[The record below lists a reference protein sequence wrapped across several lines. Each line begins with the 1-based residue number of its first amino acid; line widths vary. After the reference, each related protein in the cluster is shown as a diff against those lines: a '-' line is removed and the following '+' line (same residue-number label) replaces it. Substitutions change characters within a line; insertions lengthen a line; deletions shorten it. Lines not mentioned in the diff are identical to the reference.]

1 MNEADTRA
9 KLIDPILHASG
20 WNEDLIERE
29 YTISQGRIHAREL
42 GDFQDKPRKADY
54 LLRYQGLPIAVVE
67 AKSDEEEPDAGIQQ
81 AKAYARRLGVRFAYS
96 TNGKGVIEFDFDTN
110 TYRELH
116 RFPAPEELWRR
127 LEEAGHPATR
137 DPETNPLLFPYY
149 TEGGKRPR
157 YYQERAIQAA
167 LATILQGQKRV
178 LLTLATGT
186 GKTFI
191 AFQVAWKL
199 YHTKRVKRVL
209 FLADRIILRDQAYG
223 AFEPFGEARRIL
235 EAGDDLKSRSIYFSI
250 YQSLYAGDPPTYK
263 RLPPNFFDL
272 VIVDEAHRS
281 GYGTWRDI
289 LDHFGSAVH
298 LGLTATPKRD
308 DNIDTYAYFGEPVYR
323 YSLADG
329 IADGYLAAYRV
340 YQVRTNI
347 DKEGLWVEDEGKLY
361 TTKDFE
367 RVIRVPDRNRQIAK
381 HLVRTLQATGT
392 LTERTM
398 VFCVDQEHA
407 REMARL
413 IQNEAAQLVDLPD
426 YAAAIVSEDTEARSL
441 LSRFQDPESPTPV
454 VATSVDILTTGVDV
468 PKARNIVFLRPVGS
482 QVVFKQILGR
492 GSRLAPGKLSFNI
505 IDYTGAT
512 ERFKDPDWLG
522 EPEIVKEV
530 KEGAGDTRAVVSE
543 VSPKFEEKEPAPTR
557 KRVLEGVTVYI
568 ADETYFEL
576 ASDGRRLDLKAYIN
590 YAKEVLAEV
599 LPPPDALA
607 VLWRDREKREMVLQV
622 LRERGIPIE
631 ALALLVSAEEADPY
645 DLLLHLAYGQP
656 LRLREDRV
664 LALRNKR
671 QALLEKY
678 GPEARE
684 VLEALLEKYRS
695 LGLEALED
703 PKTLSTPPLDRF
715 GGPAGIV
722 RRFGSLEEFRKAVA
736 EIEHALYA

>member
-9 KLIDPILHASG
+9 KLIDPLLHASG
-20 WNEDLIERE
+20 WNEELIERE
-29 YTISQGRIHAREL
+29 YTVSQGRVHAGEL
-42 GDFQDKPRKADY
+42 GDFQEKPRRADY
-54 LLRYQGLPIAVVE
+54 LLRYRGLPTAVVE
-67 AKSDEEEPDAGIQQ
+67 AKSEEEAPDAGVQQ
-81 AKAYARRLGVRFAYS
+81 AKAYAERLGLRFAYS
-96 TNGKGVIEFDFDTN
+96 TNGKGIIEFDFDTN
-110 TYRELH
+110 IYRELN
-116 RFPAPEELWRR
+116 RFPTPEELWRR
-127 LEEAGHPATR
+127 LEEQGHPATQ

-167 LATILQGQKRV
+167 LAAILQGQKRV
-178 LLTLATGT
+178 LLALATGT

-191 AFQVAWKL
+191 AFQIAWKL
-199 YHTKRVKRVL
+199 FHTKRLKRVL
-209 FLADRIILRDQAYG
+209 FLADRIILRDQAHG

-235 EAGDDLKSRSIYFSI
+235 EASDDVKSRSIYFSI
-250 YQSLYAGDPPTYK
+250 YQSLYAGDPSTYK
-263 RLPPNFFDL
+263 NFPPDFFDL

-289 LDHFGSAVH
+289 LDYFGSAVH
-298 LGLTATPKRD
+298 LGLTATPKRA
-308 DNIDTYAYFGEPVYR
+308 DNTDTYAYFGEPAYH

-347 DKEGLWVEDEGKLY
+347 DKEGLWVEDESKLY

-367 RVIRVPDRNRQIAK
+367 RAIRVPDRNRQIAK

-413 IQNEAAQLVDLPD
+413 IQNEAAQLVDFPD
-426 YAAAIVSEDTEARSL
+426 YTAAIVSEDSEARSL
-441 LSRFQDPESPTPV
+441 LSRFKDPESPTPV

-468 PKARNIVFLRPVGS
+468 PKARNVVFLRPIGS

-492 GSRLAPGKLSFNI
+492 GSRLAPDKLSFNI

-522 EPEIVKEV
+522 EPEVVKEV
-530 KEGAGDTRAVVSE
+530 
-543 VSPKFEEKEPAPTR
+543 EEKSGVEGRKVSGRPLPSPPSPAQ

-568 ADETYFEL
+568 SDETYFEL
-576 ASDGRRLDLKAYIN
+576 ASNGRRLNRKTYIN
-590 YAKEVLAEV
+590 YVKEVIAEL
-599 LPPPDALA
+599 LPQPNDLA
-607 VLWRDREKREMVLQV
+607 VLWTDREKREVVLRV

-631 ALALLVSAEEADPY
+631 ALALLINAEEADPY

-684 VLEALLEKYRS
+684 VLEALLEKYQS
-695 LGLEALED
+695 LGVEALED

-722 RRFGSLEEFRKAVA
+722 RRFGSPEEFQNAIA
-736 EIEHALYA
+736 EIERALYA

>member
-9 KLIDPILHASG
+9 KLIDPLLHAAG
-20 WNEDLIERE
+20 WSEDLIERE
-29 YTISQGRIHAREL
+29 YVISQGRIHASEL
-42 GDFQDKPRKADY
+42 DDFQERPRKADY
-54 LLRYQGLPIAVVE
+54 LLRYRGLPIAVIE
-67 AKSDEEEPDAGIQQ
+67 AKADKESPDAGIQQ
-81 AKAYARRLGVRFAYS
+81 AKNYAERLGVLFAYS
-96 TNGKGVIEFDFDTN
+96 TNGHGIIEFDFNTN
-110 TYRELH
+110 TNREID
-116 RFPAPEELWRR
+116 RFPAPIELWHR
-127 LEEAGHPATR
+127 LAETGHPATR
-137 DPETNPLLFPYY
+137 EPETNPLLFPYY

-157 YYQERAIQAA
+157 YYQERATQAA
-167 LATILQGQKRV
+167 LATILRGQKRL

-191 AFQVAWKL
+191 AFQIAWKL
-199 YHTKRVKRVL
+199 YHTQRVKRVL

-223 AFEPFGEARRIL
+223 AFEPFGEARHIL
-235 EAGDDLKSRSIYFSI
+235 EAGDDLKSRSVYFSI
-250 YQSLYAGDPPTYK
+250 YQSLYAGEPPTYK
-263 RLPPNFFDL
+263 RFPPDFFDL

-340 YQVRTNI
+340 YQVRTNL
-347 DKEGLWVEDEGKLY
+347 DRDGLWVEEEGKLY

-407 REMARL
+407 REMSRL
-413 IQNEAAQLVDLPD
+413 IQNEAAKLVDLPD

-522 EPEIVKEV
+522 EPEVVKEAS
-530 KEGAGDTRAVVSE
+530 EGTGAVQPEARE
-543 VSPKFEEKEPAPTR
+543 VGRKREEGEQPPTR
-557 KRVLEGVTVYI
+557 KRILEGVTVYI

-576 ASDGRRLDLKAYIN
+576 ASDGQRLDRKAYIN
-590 YAKEVLAEV
+590 YAKEVLTEV
-599 LPPPDALA
+599 LPPPNALA
-607 VLWRDREKREMVLQV
+607 VLWTDREKREMVLQV

-631 ALALLVSAEEADPY
+631 ALALLVNADEADPY

-664 LALRNKR
+664 LALRNKH

-684 VLEALLEKYRS
+684 VLEALLEKYRA
-695 LGLEALED
+695 LGMEALED

-722 RRFGSLEEFRKAVA
+722 RRFGSPEAFRRAIV
-736 EIEHALYA
+736 EIEQALYA